1 MKLSYCFL
9 CIALFAYSCST
20 QEVCEEDSISELVAS
35 FKTETG
41 GILHDTILSALK
53 IYGIRD
59 GQDIWYLYDTVSGSD
74 ILLPL
79 DPHHNES
86 RFVFQTTGQ
95 TDTLTLGHSSE
106 LYLISYACGF
116 GNLFSL
122 GTIQYKGGMIVK
134 DSLINPVIHAS
145 LEEDEIHIWLYF

>member
-1 MKLSYCFL
+1 MKLSHCFL
-9 CIALFAYSCST
+9 CLALFACSCTT
-20 QEVCEEDSISELVAS
+20 QDVCEEDSISELVAS

-41 GILHDTILSALK
+41 GILHDTTLSALK
-53 IYGIRD
+53 IYGIRE
-59 GQDIWYLYDTVSGSD
+59 GQDIWYLYDTVSGSQ

-79 DPHHNES
+79 DPHHDAS

-116 GNLFSL
+116 GQLFSL
-122 GTIQYKGGMIVK
+122 GSIQYKGGMIVK
-134 DSLINPVIHAS
+134 DSILNPVISTS
-145 LEEDEIHIWLYF
+145 LEKDEIHIWLYF